1 MIADLF
7 DFSRLRRALVYVVY
21 LLLVLLLQSLLGS
34 RLTLLGVHALFL
46 PAAAVAVGML
56 EDGVWGG
63 LFGLALGILADAGF
77 TENTVL
83 FTVLFAL
90 IGFFSGFAAAFLVN
104 RRFFSYL
111 TVSLAALL
119 ITALCQ
125 MLGVWVSDGVCWSAL
140 GTAAL
145 QTLWSLP
152 AAALIYFPARYI
164 AGRDWE

>member
-1 MIADLF
+1 MILDLF
-7 DFSRLRRALVYVVY
+7 DFSKLRRALVYAVY
-21 LLLVLLLQSLLGS
+21 LLLALLLQGVLGS
-34 RLTLLGVHALFL
+34 RVTIFGVRALFL

-63 LFGLALGILADAGF
+63 LFGLALGVLTDAGF
-77 TENTVL
+77 VENTVL

-111 TVSLAALL
+111 AVSLAALL
-119 ITALCQ
+119 LTAVCQ
-125 MLGVWVSDGVCWSAL
+125 MLGVWVSDGVSWCAL
-140 GTAAL
+140 GTASL
-145 QTLWSLP
+145 QTLCSLP
-152 AAALIYFPARYI
+152 MAALLYLPARFI